1 MVVMSACDVC
11 LDLKWDLYPPSKAVD
26 IGSADLV
33 SSASQGCV
41 PCRII
46 RRGIELIEEDVILPA
61 GGQSHLACPCLIHI
75 TLRKNRSL
83 VVEIRSVDDV
93 AVCKNYEMELEFYSM
108 EGKYCLEKV

>member
-1 MVVMSACDVC
+1 MAACDVC
-11 LDLKWDLYPPSKAVD
+11 LDLDWDLYPPSKAID
-26 IGSADLV
+26 TGSTELE

-61 GGQSHLACPCLIHI
+61 GGQSHFACPCLLHI

-108 EGKYCLEKV
+108 EGKYCIEKVQR